1 MNRRS
6 KCPIGCEKSR
16 KSRSKSNTRTNTRRS
31 RRSKSNTNSNSECRR
46 HNPCKFGSY
55 REVYHG
61 SAVET
66 PNGLK
71 QKDIIQNR
79 WGRLVSKKKHELGK
93 KLYSQ
98 KKIKKIFDNNRA
110 REWKKGK
117 SGLKKSS
124 KKHRYRI
131 GSETR

>member
-1 MNRRS
+1 MNRQS

-16 KSRSKSNTRTNTRRS
+16 KSRSKSNTR
-31 RRSKSNTNSNSECRR
+31 RSKSKSNSNSECRR
-46 HNPCKFGSY
+46 HNPCQFGSY

-66 PNGLK
+66 PNKLK